1 MSIISKSLR
10 LDFCP
15 RMDSGSRMVIPEK
28 SLGSGEPERPL
39 GLRLRKTKF
48 NSVVLIS
55 LALLAIRKMAPTCWF
70 E

>member
-1 MSIISKSLR
+1 
-10 LDFCP
+10 
-15 RMDSGSRMVIPEK
+15 MVIPEK

-48 NSVVLIS
+48 NSLVLIS
-55 LALLAIRKMAPTCWF
+55 LALLAIRKMPPRCWS